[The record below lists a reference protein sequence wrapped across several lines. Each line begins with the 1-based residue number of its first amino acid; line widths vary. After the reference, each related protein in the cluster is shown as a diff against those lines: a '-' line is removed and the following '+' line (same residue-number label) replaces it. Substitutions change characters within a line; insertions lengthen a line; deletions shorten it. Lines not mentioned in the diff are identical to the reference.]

1 MPEHKEA
8 DASDDGA
15 ALSLSLYPAAHDL
28 PRRPPQ
34 AIHSNY
40 AHFFVVDFMKAGHD
54 QYIYRHNN
62 GLCVIGVAPTH
73 VAVDTDALVTAVD
86 FNVGKQSRAD
96 MKVSGKRK
104 NDARVLEPT
113 SALCKVVSNDT
124 TYIIRCCLRGA
135 LLEVNER
142 LMEEPTLL
150 KTKAA
155 SEGFIAIMMPRPGD
169 WKKASSTFLT
179 AEEYAER
186 KSLPKSFTTPS

>member
-1 MPEHKEA
+1 MPEPGDAEA
-8 DASDDGA
+8 QGPDSHEHG
-15 ALSLSLYPAAHDL
+15 SLSLYPAAHDL
-28 PRRPPQ
+28 PLRPPQ
-34 AIHSNY
+34 AINSNY

-62 GLCVIGVAPTH
+62 GLCIIGVAPTH
-73 VAVDTDALVTAVD
+73 VAVGSDDWITAVD
-86 FNVGKQSRAD
+86 FNVGKQSRTE

-113 SALCKVVSNDT
+113 SALCKVASNDT

-142 LMEEPTLL
+142 LVKEPTLL
-150 KTKAA
+150 KTKAD

-169 WKKASSTFLT
+169 WKKALPTLLT

-186 KSLPKSFTTPS
+186 RSSSK